1 MIKIDCPDLSP
12 DAARLLRQRKRRCV
26 RWASRNPQ
34 RVQADAEINAVL
46 REAFHGKCGYCER
59 IEARTIDHFWP
70 QSLYADKIWDWDNYI
85 LSCDV
90 CQSNKGFHSP
100 VNRQGRQML
109 NPREDEPL
117 HYLYIDPASG
127 KIFALPSDDDR
138 EQRGMYT
145 ITVLQLDQRPDLD
158 QQRKLMYDRVESLI
172 RQIVDPRSSPV
183 VVDHAWQQLQ
193 AEVDVRQP
201 YLAIVQQVFTFP
213 SYELAPLIQCL
224 YEVQPEAA
232 VFFVNFRRS
241 PPQI

>member
-1 MIKIDCPDLSP
+1 M
-12 DAARLLRQRKRRCV
+12 
-26 RWASRNPQ
+26 
-34 RVQADAEINAVL
+34 
-46 REAFHGKCGYCER
+46 
-59 IEARTIDHFWP
+59 
-70 QSLYADKIWDWDNYI
+70 
-85 LSCDV
+85 
-90 CQSNKGFHSP
+90 
-100 VNRQGRQML
+100 NRQGRQML